1 MSTRFNILSNY
12 KNCTAFTLAE
22 VLITLGIIGVVAA
35 MTMPAV
41 IKNYKKHVTETKLKS
56 AYSQISQL
64 LEKVNYENDMM
75 FAPAELSEYAGYNY
89 NLSDAVFKKYFA
101 PYIKIV
107 KELNKNDRFNI
118 CNYQGEGCYKNTS
131 YKCVITSNNI
141 GLCFVIEPT
150 SGRLSIQIITEPSKD
165 VVYAGKD
172 AFAFTVP
179 RDIRENN
186 YNLNLSHLLSTLEL
200 SDETV
205 KTYCTSVNAF
215 PNGKQDREFFC
226 TVLIYKNGWKIPKDY
241 PVRF

>member
-1 MSTRFNILSNY
+1 MRFKKFGNH
-12 KNCTAFTLAE
+12 KNRRAFTLAE
-22 VLITLGIIGVVAA
+22 VLITLGVIGVVSA

-75 FAPAELSEYAGYNY
+75 FAPAELSEYSFYNY

-101 PYIKIV
+101 PHIKIV

-118 CNYQGEGCYKNTS
+118 CNYQGEGCYKNPS

-141 GLCFVIEPT
+141 GLCFAIEPT
-150 SGRLSIQIITEPSKD
+150 SGFLAIQIITEPSKD

-172 AFAFTVP
+172 AFGFLVL

-186 YNLNLSHLLSTLEL
+186 YNLNLHSLSILGL
-200 SDETV
+200 SDETA

-215 PNGKQDREFFC
+215 PDGKTDREFFC

-241 PVRF
+241 PVKF